1 MTAFASALAVQR
13 FDDHRYYHHSRV
25 NQALHLLS
33 ALSFLTAYVLL
44 FVDPAF
50 AAIVGWTVA
59 MTSRQIGH
67 FFFEPKG
74 YDEINRA
81 THEHKEAIKVGYN
94 LHRKIVLLSIWAAA
108 PFALA
113 LSPSLG
119 GLLDPAATTIEFVRN
134 VGQIWLA
141 LGAAGLLFRAAQ
153 LWVSKNLQTAIVW
166 TAKILTDPFHDIKLY
181 YRAPLYLLRG
191 EWYEPAPADRAE
203 NRTDAPSSRSRSGA

>member
-1 MTAFASALAVQR
+1 VTAFAHALSIQR

-33 ALSFLTAYVLL
+33 AISFLASYVLL
-44 FVDPAF
+44 FIDPAY
-50 AAIVGWTVA
+50 AAIVGWMVA

-74 YDEINRA
+74 YDEINQA

-108 PFALA
+108 PIALG

-119 GLLDPAATTIEFVRN
+119 GLVEPAATAAEFVRN
-134 VGQIWLA
+134 VGTVWLA
-141 LGAAGLLFRAAQ
+141 LGVGGLLFRGAQ
-153 LWVSKNLQTAIVW
+153 LWVLKDFQTAVVW
-166 TAKILTDPFHDIKLY
+166 ITKILTDPFHDIKLY
-181 YRAPLYLLRG
+181 YRAPLQLLRG
-191 EWYEPAPADRAE
+191 EWYEPMPRGAVE
-203 NRTDAPSSRSRSGA
+203 ERTGAPSSHARSGA

>member
-1 MTAFASALAVQR
+1 MTAFAHALSIQR

-33 ALSFLTAYVLL
+33 AISFLASYVLL
-44 FVDPAF
+44 FIDPAY
-50 AAIVGWTVA
+50 AAIVGWMVA

-74 YDEINRA
+74 YDEINQA

-108 PFALA
+108 PIALG

-119 GLLDPAATTIEFVRN
+119 GLVEPAATAAEFVRN
-134 VGQIWLA
+134 LGTVWLA
-141 LGAAGLLFRAAQ
+141 LGVGGLLFRGAQ
-153 LWVSKNLQTAIVW
+153 LWVLKDFQTAVVW
-166 TAKILTDPFHDIKLY
+166 ITKILTDPFHDILLY
-181 YRAPLYLLRG
+181 YKAPLRLLQG
-191 EWYEPAPADRAE
+191 ELIDPMRPQQAR
-203 NRTDAPSSRSRSGA
+203 